1 MSKNV
6 FIIEEHLCKAFG
18 TWSRGKN
25 SRPKNPRGFQRVKTY
40 FNKKKKDKQQ
50 KTKTKNMRGFRNFE
64 GDGGCRTSGILG
76 SVSELN
82 D

>member
-1 MSKNV
+1 MQKRLVLGRGVKILDQKTRGGFKGLRRILIKKN
-6 FIIEEHLCKAFG
+6 
-18 TWSRGKN
+18 
-25 SRPKNPRGFQRVKTY
+25 
-40 FNKKKKDKQQ
+40 KDKQQ

-64 GDGGCRTSGILG
+64 GDGGCRTSGIRG